1 MNIVGMVRRH
11 ANFPSKYVAA
21 RNMDVWL
28 PPDYSEGKKYP
39 VLYMHDGQNIF
50 EPISSIGGVAWE
62 MDKAITRL
70 VDAKKIPGVI
80 VVGVWNSDIRWREY
94 MPQKA
99 YEAARFEKNR
109 KALLE
114 KAGGAPISDSYLKFL
129 VEEVKPFVD
138 EKYPT
143 LPEQRNT
150 FIMGSS
156 MGGLISLYTIS
167 QYPSVFY
174 GAGCL
179 STHWLAGFNELVD
192 EMAKMLPNPNTHKLY
207 FDYGTLGHDAQY
219 ETYQLQMD
227 EYLYKAGYDESNWMT
242 RKFEGADHNEA
253 AWKVRVKIPLEFLL
267 GYERHL

>member
-1 MNIVGMVRRH
+1 MNIVGTIQRH
-11 ANFPSKYVAA
+11 AGFPSNFVSA
-21 RNMDVWL
+21 RNVDVWL
-28 PPDYSEGKKYP
+28 PPDYSEDKRYP

-70 VDAKKIPGVI
+70 VAAKKIPSLL

-99 YEAARFEKNR
+99 YEAPAFEKDR
-109 KALLE
+109 GVFIE
-114 KAGGAPISDSYLKFL
+114 RAGGAPISDSYLRFL

-138 EKYPT
+138 SNYPT
-143 LPEQRNT
+143 LPDQSNT
-150 FIMGSS
+150 FVMGSS
-156 MGGLISLYTIS
+156 MGGLISLYAIS
-167 QYPSVFY
+167 QYPDVFH

-207 FDYGTLGHDAQY
+207 FDYGTLGPEHDARY
-219 ETYQLQMD
+219 EPYQLRMD
-227 EYLYKAGYDESNWMT
+227 EHLRVKDYTEQNWMT
-242 RKFEGADHNEA
+242 RKFEGADHNET
-253 AWKVRVKIPLEFLL
+253 AWRARVELPLEFLL
-267 GYERHL
+267 G